1 MNNNAKFSWGGRG
14 SFWWNLKSILLK
26 SQVKEVLL
34 ENAGSAW
41 LDGLVK
47 VIAGSASALV
57 FVPSVLCPRSAEKG
71 AALPTG
77 TGHPVGGA
85 DPGSGL
91 LGGEEGGAGY
101 ARLIQPLREKL
112 CVQ

>member
-1 MNNNAKFSWGGRG
+1 MNNNVKFPWGGRG
-14 SFWWNLKSILLK
+14 SIWWNLKSILLK

-47 VIAGSASALV
+47 VMAGSASALA

-77 TGHPVGGA
+77 TGRPVGGA

-91 LGGEEGGAGY
+91 RGREEGGAGCT
-101 ARLIQPLREKL
+101 RLIQPLREKL
-112 CVQ
+112 